1 MITSIH
7 VTITVDPSKASAF
20 LEAFKSV
27 RTLLVATPENL
38 ATYMYRNP
46 KVPGE
51 FKLVENWNADQAWVM
66 AVSDQFLR

>member
-1 MITSIH
+1 MVTSMH
-7 VTITVDPSKASAF
+7 VTITVDPSKAYAF

-27 RTLLVATPENL
+27 RAVLAETPENL

-51 FKLVENWNADQAWVM
+51 FKLVENWNADPGFIK
-66 AVSDQFLR
+66 AVSSQAA